1 MPSLDW
7 AVLEVLAGTQSG
19 LGASQIA
26 RLSARGTRAGQA
38 AVLDR
43 LVAHGIVEAE
53 PANQG
58 YLYRLNRDHLVA
70 PAILQVAT
78 LRSELLRRI
87 AAGIAS
93 LDPAPVHASVFGSFA
108 RGEAGE
114 TSEIDILVIA
124 SEELDI
130 DDWDSTIEQL
140 GSDVRRWTGN
150 RCQFLTVSVA
160 RARELAQAHEAIV
173 ANWLEDELRLA
184 GEPLSSIVAGNRRSR
199 RGSRNVEA
207 PR

>member
-26 RLSARGTRAGQA
+26 RLSARGTRAGHA

-114 TSEIDILVIA
+114 TSDIDILLIA

-130 DDWDSTIEQL
+130 DTWDTTIEQL
-140 GSDVRRWTGN
+140 GSDTRRWTGN